1 MHTAGDLQTV
11 YVMRT
16 DVMDMVLMTHARQT
30 IVLLSVVTIV
40 QDIVLG
46 SIVKHT
52 FQRFQE
58 RYQVQAL
65 VHHRRQAVA
74 VAAAAP

>member
-1 MHTAGDLQTV
+1 
-11 YVMRT
+11 
-16 DVMDMVLMTHARQT
+16 MDMALIIHAQQ
-30 IVLLSVVTIV
+30 IIALLSVVTIV
-40 QDIVLG
+40 QDIVLD

-65 VHHRRQAVA
+65 VHHRRRAVA
-74 VAAAAP
+74 VVAVQ